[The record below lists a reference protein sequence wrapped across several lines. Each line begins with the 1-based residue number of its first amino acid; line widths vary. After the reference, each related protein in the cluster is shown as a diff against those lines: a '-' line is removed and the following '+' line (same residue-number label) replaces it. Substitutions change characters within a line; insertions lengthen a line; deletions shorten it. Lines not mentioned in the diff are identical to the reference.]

1 MQMNVERRVGI
12 LALAIIFGSQAY
24 GQSSMQPGEPASSDS
39 AAATELNQPIYMSPT
54 GELPVSPLRSSRIS
68 SGPHDRSA
76 MIWKISIAT
85 MLAASALDAA
95 SSMGKNEQNPLLR
108 SSDGT
113 FGAKGVAVKFSLMG
127 AAVVPQIIF
136 RNRKDLRKI
145 FTVINVGDTA
155 LFTTIGIHNLGVKTS
170 Q

>member
-1 MQMNVERRVGI
+1 MKVKRRVGI

-24 GQSSMQPGEPASSDS
+24 GQSSRQPGEPSSFS
-39 AAATELNQPIYMSPT
+39 TAATDPNQPVYLSPT
-54 GELPVSPLRSSRIS
+54 GELPASPLRSSRI
-68 SGPHDRSA
+68 GPAPHDRSA

-85 MLAASALDAA
+85 MLAASAFDAA

-113 FGAKGVAVKFSLMG
+113 FGSKGIAVKFSLMG

-145 FTVINVGDTA
+145 FTIINVGDTA
-155 LFTTIGIHNLGVKTS
+155 LFTTIGVHNLGVRAS
-170 Q
+170 E